1 MKSIE
6 VSDIT
11 KTYNG
16 RTVVDRLSFSV
27 DKGEVFGLLGHNG
40 AGKSTTIDCLL
51 GLTKPDS
58 GSARIL
64 GQNAAKHRKTL
75 FEHVGVQLQ
84 HAAHANNIRVCEVC
98 EETAALY
105 HEPADYHAL
114 LKQFQLEAFTNQ
126 KVEQLSG
133 GERQKLSVVVA
144 LIPNPQVI
152 FLDELTTGLDVAA
165 RREVWHI
172 LKSLKQKGMTIFLTT
187 HYMEEA
193 ETLCDRVG
201 FMCGGRLEETDAPG
215 HMIETL
221 GRYAVDET
229 SPDGLKSHYFHGKE
243 EAIQYLSASEQE
255 TALRSTT
262 LEDVFLE
269 TIGQQ
274 LECR

>member
-152 FLDELTTGLDVAA
+152 FLDELTTGLDVAG
-165 RREVWHI
+165 EVWHI

-193 ETLCDRVG
+193 ENLCDRLLILKQ
-201 FMCGGRLEETDAPG
+201 GRKLCEGSVEELIENSPYENLEEAY
-215 HMIETL
+215 L
-221 GRYAVDET
+221 WY
-229 SPDGLKSHYFHGKE
+229 SE
-243 EAIQYLSASEQE
+243 EEVSI
-255 TALRSTT
+255 
-262 LEDVFLE
+262 
-269 TIGQQ
+269 
-274 LECR
+274 

>member
-6 VSDIT
+6 AFDIT

-16 RTVVDRLSFSV
+16 RVVVDNLSFTV
-27 DKGEVFGLLGHNG
+27 EQGEVFGLLGHNG
-40 AGKSTTIDCLL
+40 AGKSTTIDCIL
-51 GLTKPDS
+51 GLTKPDH

-64 GQNAAKHRKTL
+64 GQDAAKNRKTL

-84 HAAHANNIRVCEVC
+84 HEAYANNIRICEVC

-105 HEPADYHAL
+105 HDPADYHAL
-114 LKQFQLEAFTNQ
+114 LKQFQLEAYVNQ

-144 LIPNPQVI
+144 LIPKPKVI

-172 LKSLKQKGMTIFLTT
+172 LKGLKQKGMTIFLTT

-193 ETLCDRVG
+193 ENLCDRVLILKA
-201 FMCGGRLEETDAPG
+201 GRRLCEGSVAEIIESSPFENLEDAYLWYSREETN
-215 HMIETL
+215 I
-221 GRYAVDET
+221 
-229 SPDGLKSHYFHGKE
+229 
-243 EAIQYLSASEQE
+243 
-255 TALRSTT
+255 
-262 LEDVFLE
+262 
-269 TIGQQ
+269 
-274 LECR
+274 

>member
-133 GERQKLSVVVA
+133 GEA
-144 LIPNPQVI
+144 P
-152 FLDELTTGLDVAA
+152 VAA
-165 RREVWHI
+165 GGRS
-172 LKSLKQKGMTIFLTT
+172 SLKQTYTYYITKHIKRK
-187 HYMEEA
+187 E
-193 ETLCDRVG
+193 DSRVG
-201 FMCGGRLEETDAPG
+201 VLSSYMCF
-215 HMIETL
+215 
-221 GRYAVDET
+221 
-229 SPDGLKSHYFHGKE
+229 S
-243 EAIQYLSASEQE
+243 
-255 TALRSTT
+255 
-262 LEDVFLE
+262 VFS
-269 TIGQQ
+269 
-274 LECR
+274 

>member
-6 VSDIT
+6 AFDIT

-16 RTVVDRLSFSV
+16 RVVVDNLSFTV
-27 DKGEVFGLLGHNG
+27 EQGEVFGLLGHNG
-40 AGKSTTIDCLL
+40 AGKSTTIDCIL
-51 GLTKPDS
+51 GLTKPDH

-64 GQNAAKHRKTL
+64 GQDAAKNRKTL

-84 HAAHANNIRVCEVC
+84 HEAHANNIRVCEVC

-105 HEPADYHAL
+105 HDPADYHAL
-114 LKQFQLEAFTNQ
+114 LKQFQLEAYVNQ

-144 LIPNPQVI
+144 LIPKPKVI

-172 LKSLKQKGMTIFLTT
+172 LKGLKQKGMTIFLTT

-193 ETLCDRVG
+193 ENLCDRVLILKA
-201 FMCGGRLEETDAPG
+201 GRRLCEGSVAEIIESSPFGNLEDAYLWYSREETN
-215 HMIETL
+215 I
-221 GRYAVDET
+221 
-229 SPDGLKSHYFHGKE
+229 
-243 EAIQYLSASEQE
+243 
-255 TALRSTT
+255 
-262 LEDVFLE
+262 
-269 TIGQQ
+269 
-274 LECR
+274 